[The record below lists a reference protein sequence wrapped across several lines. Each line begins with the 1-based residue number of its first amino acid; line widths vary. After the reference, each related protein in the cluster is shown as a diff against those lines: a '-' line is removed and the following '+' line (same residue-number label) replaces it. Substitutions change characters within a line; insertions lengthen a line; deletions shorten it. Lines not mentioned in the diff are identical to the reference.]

1 MKAGEN
7 AGEFL
12 EHDFV
17 LRQYT
22 PAGDYKTSC
31 TSPQKL
37 TLRSIAHTPRH
48 GRQVKLVV
56 FDSKTGGTLQALSLQ
71 YTTSWPEAS

>member
-31 TSPQKL
+31 TSPQKM
-37 TLRSIAHTPRH
+37 TLRSIAPTP
-48 GRQVKLVV
+48 GYARQVDLVV
-56 FDSKTGGTLQALSLQ
+56 FDSKTGSTLQALSLQ
-71 YTTSWPEAS
+71 YAT